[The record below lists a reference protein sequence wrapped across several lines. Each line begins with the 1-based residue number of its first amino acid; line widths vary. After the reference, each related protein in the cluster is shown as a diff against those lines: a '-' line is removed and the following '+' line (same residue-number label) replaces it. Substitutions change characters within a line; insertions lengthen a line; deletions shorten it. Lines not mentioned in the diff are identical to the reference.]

1 MGLLESTRLSR
12 PTVCSMPAEAS
23 SPVPP
28 ATQTTF
34 DYEAAV
40 LACARGERF
49 ALRALYE
56 REARWLLGVALR
68 IVRDRE
74 RAQDVLHDA
83 FLQVWEHAASYQP
96 ALGSARG
103 WLYTIV
109 RHRALKE
116 LRHPQRM
123 QAVDPIDLAE
133 LSDARQAADADADS
147 RGLDTDSLERCL
159 QRLDEARRACVLHA
173 FVDGYTHEQI
183 AQRLQAPL
191 GTVKSWIRR
200 SLASLKECM
209 A

>member
-1 MGLLESTRLSR
+1 MIDL
-12 PTVCSMPAEAS
+12 AS
-23 SPVPP
+23 SHVPTP
-28 ATQTTF
+28 ATRF
-34 DYEAAV
+34 DYEAAL

-74 RAQDVLHDA
+74 RAEDVLHDA
-83 FLQVWEHAASYQP
+83 FVQVWEHAATYQP

-103 WLYTIV
+103 WLYTVV
-109 RHRALKE
+109 RHAALKS
-116 LRHPQRM
+116 LRDPQRLQTM
-123 QAVDPIDLAE
+123 DADELTT
-133 LSDARQAADADADS
+133 LSDAQQAGEAAAEE
-147 RGLDTDSLERCL
+147 RALDTEGLERCL
-159 QRLDEARRACVLHA
+159 QRLDEARRACVMHA

-183 AQRLQAPL
+183 AKRLNTPL

-200 SLASLKECM
+200 SLASLKECL

>member
-1 MGLLESTRLSR
+1 MRD
-12 PTVCSMPAEAS
+12 AD
-23 SPVPP
+23 PP
-28 ATQTTF
+28 F

-40 LACARGERF
+40 LACARGERY
-49 ALRALYE
+49 ALRVLYE

-68 IVRDRE
+68 IVRDRG
-74 RAQDVLHDA
+74 RAEDVLHDA
-83 FLQVWEHAASYQP
+83 FLQVWQHASTYQP

-109 RHRALKE
+109 RHRALKVVRDPGRVQPLDPAE
-116 LRHPQRM
+116 LTT
-123 QAVDPIDLAE
+123 
-133 LSDARQAADADADS
+133 LSDARQTAAPADDAGRALDA
-147 RGLDTDSLERCL
+147 DSLERCL

-183 AQRLQAPL
+183 AQRLNTPL

-200 SLASLKECM
+200 SLASLKECL

>member
-1 MGLLESTRLSR
+1 
-12 PTVCSMPAEAS
+12 MPARS
-23 SPVPP
+23 TP
-28 ATQTTF
+28 F

-40 LACARGERF
+40 LAVARGERF
-49 ALRALYE
+49 ALQALYE

-74 RAQDVLHDA
+74 RAEDVLQDA
-83 FLQVWEHAASYQP
+83 FMQVWQHASTYQP

-103 WLYTIV
+103 WVYTIV

-116 LRHPQRM
+116 VRDPARLQALDPQ
-123 QAVDPIDLAE
+123 DLTL
-133 LSDARQAADADADS
+133 LSDAQQAEAAAGDD

-159 QRLDEARRACVLHA
+159 ARLDELRRRCVLHA

-183 AQRLQAPL
+183 AQRVNTPL

>member
-1 MGLLESTRLSR
+1 
-12 PTVCSMPAEAS
+12 MPET
-23 SPVPP
+23 SP
-28 ATQTTF
+28 F

-56 REARWLLGVALR
+56 RESRWLLGVAMR

-74 RAQDVLHDA
+74 LAEDVLQDA
-83 FLQVWEHAASYQP
+83 FLQVWQHARTFDP

-103 WLYTIV
+103 WVYTVV
-109 RHRALKE
+109 RHRALREVGGPKTVQP
-116 LRHPQRM
+116 LDPQ
-123 QAVDPIDLAE
+123 DLA
-133 LSDARQAADADADS
+133 AIADAHQLARGEPDD
-147 RGLDTDSLERCL
+147 RGLDTESLERCL
-159 QRLDEARRACVLHA
+159 QRLEENRRACVMHA

-183 AQRLQAPL
+183 ASRLNTPV

-200 SLASLKECM
+200 SLASLKECL

>member
-1 MGLLESTRLSR
+1 MLTSL
-12 PTVCSMPAEAS
+12 PA
-23 SPVPP
+23 
-28 ATQTTF
+28 F

-56 REARWLLGVALR
+56 REGRWLLGVALR

-74 RAQDVLHDA
+74 RAEDVLHDA
-83 FLQVWEHAASYQP
+83 FLQVWQHAATYQP

-103 WLYTIV
+103 WIYTIV
-109 RHRALKE
+109 RHRALKDVRESGWRLQALDPDE
-116 LRHPQRM
+116 LTQ
-123 QAVDPIDLAE
+123 
-133 LSDARQAADADADS
+133 LSDAQQATDQGAAERA
-147 RGLDTDSLERCL
+147 LDTDSLERCL

-183 AQRLQAPL
+183 AERLNTPL